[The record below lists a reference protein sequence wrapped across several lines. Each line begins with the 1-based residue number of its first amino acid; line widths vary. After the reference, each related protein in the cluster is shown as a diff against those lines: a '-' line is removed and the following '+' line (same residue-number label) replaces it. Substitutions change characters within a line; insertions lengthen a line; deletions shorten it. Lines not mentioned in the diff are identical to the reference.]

1 MGKDRGNG
9 LHLPRKRVT
18 FAEETGYI
26 PIYNGVYIK
35 GLQAPKTLIIF
46 YYC

>member
-26 PIYNGVYIK
+26 PLCNGVYIK
-35 GLQAPKTLIIF
+35 ELQAPKNLIIF